1 LWSEYTTIVFRK
13 DYKDMDILQI
23 TKSKLREELLNL
35 YFTNPNKKF
44 YLRELERILGFSAG
58 NIRRE
63 LIKLKKNGLFLT
75 ENKGNLTYYY
85 LNKSFPLFQ
94 ELKSIIS
101 KTSGAPRMIK
111 ESLKKIKG
119 IEHAFIYGSFAK
131 SEEKEG
137 SDIDLFIIGK
147 ADEGKLIDEANKLE
161 KKLQR
166 EINFTLYEK
175 SDFEQK
181 KKEGNPF
188 ILEVVKE
195 QKVFLIGDKN
205 EL

>member
-1 LWSEYTTIVFRK
+1 ME
-13 DYKDMDILQI
+13 ILQI

-44 YLRELERILGFSAG
+44 YLRELERILGFSVG

-85 LNKSFPLFQ
+85 LNKSFLLFQ

-101 KTSGAPRMIK
+101 KTSGVPRVLK

-119 IEHAFIYGSFAK
+119 IEYAFIYGSFAK
-131 SEEKEG
+131 GEERER

-147 ADEGKLIDEANKLE
+147 PDESKLIDEANKLE
-161 KKLQR
+161 RRLQR
-166 EINFTLYEK
+166 EINFTIYEK
-175 SDFEQK
+175 SDFKQK
-181 KKEGNPF
+181 KKESNPF
-188 ILEVVKE
+188 ILELIKE
-195 QKVFLIGDKN
+195 QKIFLIGDKN
-205 EL
+205 ELYL